1 MHSIGL
7 LRSLYASVH
16 TGDFLAAGASCTNQT
31 YRYFL
36 VSILAENKY
45 MPAPKKRQANNEIF
59 KLFFQFCYFIV

>member
-7 LRSLYASVH
+7 LRSLYASMH
-16 TGDFLAAGASCTNQT
+16 TGDFLAAGASFANQA

-45 MPAPKKRQANNEIF
+45 MPAPK
-59 KLFFQFCYFIV
+59 